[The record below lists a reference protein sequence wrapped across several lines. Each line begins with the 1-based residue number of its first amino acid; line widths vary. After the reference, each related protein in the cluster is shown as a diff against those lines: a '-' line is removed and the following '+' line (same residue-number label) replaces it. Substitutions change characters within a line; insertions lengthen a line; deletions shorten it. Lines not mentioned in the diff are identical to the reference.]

1 MATKRHRRPALEA
14 RVVCALAQ
22 ELMDLELAA
31 ELAAAYNEAWHRRA
45 TAASSD
51 ADQHHRGL
59 QQIDRGI
66 ANLVDARAEGLRTP
80 DIRPFPAN
88 VEGSGA

>member
-1 MATKRHRRPALEA
+1 MATKRRRRPALEA

-22 ELMDLELAA
+22 ELMDP
-31 ELAAAYNEAWHRRA
+31 ELAAAYNEAWHSRA

-51 ADQHHRGL
+51 TDQHHRGL

-80 DIRPFPAN
+80 DIRPFPAK
-88 VEGSGA
+88 VGGSGA